1 MATDFA
7 DSDSCHP
14 QAERLNIGR
23 LVTNLTINFLRLSKR
38 KTVALPQIDELKCMG
53 KYQIIHRRQKVL
65 RFNSLAHLA
74 SAVRSTSFSSSH
86 IPHDGGGEESVPPC
100 EGLGSA
106 IAKDI
111 HPSMDHESSP

>member
-65 RFNSLAHLA
+65 RFNSLAHLKLSFTKWLA
-74 SAVRSTSFSSSH
+74 IVGMVITRPQPYGPRPSHPRTSLMMAAVRSLSR
-86 IPHDGGGEESVPPC
+86 P
-100 EGLGSA
+100 
-106 IAKDI
+106 AKA
-111 HPSMDHESSP
+111 